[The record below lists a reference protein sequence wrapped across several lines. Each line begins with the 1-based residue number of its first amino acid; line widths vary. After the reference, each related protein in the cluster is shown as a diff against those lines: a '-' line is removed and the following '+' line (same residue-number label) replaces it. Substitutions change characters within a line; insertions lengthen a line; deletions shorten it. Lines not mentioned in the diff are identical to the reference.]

1 MFLKRLAADAEAS
14 GEVAAGRKCRARR
27 QDLPVFARLAGAL
40 TRI

>member
-1 MFLKRLAADAEAS
+1 MFVKRLAATAEAS
-14 GEVAAGRKCRARR
+14 GEAAAGRKCRTQR